1 MTNSE
6 SKSKFEKQTELL
18 SADQIGD
25 LLSLQVSVHDNVQNQ
40 ALFILRT
47 IVAVTTL
54 TVIFANDFVNLILLE
69 TRIQLLLNPSSIQN
83 PADTVSALT
92 LLGISTLIVPILSS
106 VMLSI
111 LLLLFTLLTDPLRP
125 AMGSDIQRE
134 MAVTR
139 SLDQQQAS
147 EWMRQNNEIIRKS
160 RDRLSNAEEM
170 LLIAFLISII
180 AFAQLLLVQS
190 GHITLV
196 ILSNGL
202 VVLTYGI
209 WFLYT
214 LMIAAKNAVRALFDL
229 DSESMSRPTR
239 SSARELLQKESIKLN
254 RNFGSMASQMA
265 HIVIMGTAYYTAA
278 AFALSIVVWL
288 R

>member
-160 RDRLSNAEEM
+160 RDRLSNAGEM

-229 DSESMSRPTR
+229 DSESMSKPTM
-239 SSARELLQKESIKLN
+239 SSARGLLQKESIKLN
-254 RNFGSMASQMA
+254 RNFGSMASQLA
-265 HIVIMGTAYYTAA
+265 HIVIMETAYYTAA